1 MRKEALVVIILVCV
15 AVGIFCGV
23 PNVNADEDE
32 IVATVIDTEGTETV
46 VHDLYLYKRWCVL
59 PGYPECIKYESSSKK
74 SMLIEKGEGVS
85 LTVPFNN
92 IREMKFEWA
101 ETVEN
106 SIVTI
111 TALSGEKINGNP
123 RYTSYNFEGKV
134 DFGDFGFGDFS
145 LAMKKTKK
153 VIFSHEMMQ
162 TSPTLTPVTTTHTPT
177 LTPTPSPTSTQA
189 SVPGPIPT
197 PTTTPTTSL
206 DQIPTPISRVPGFEV
221 LFALVALLAVSLLTR
236 KRRAK

>member
-1 MRKEALVVIILVCV
+1 MRKEALVVIILVCL
-15 AVGIFCGV
+15 AVGIFSGV
-23 PNVNADEDE
+23 PNVNAGEDK

-46 VHDLYLYKRWCVL
+46 VHDLYLRGGCVDKVWVSGK
-59 PGYPECIKYESSSKK
+59 PIGHWECVRQTQK

-85 LTVPFNN
+85 LTVPLSN

-101 ETVEN
+101 ETEEN

-123 RYTSYNFEGKV
+123 QYSSYNFKGKV

-145 LAMKKTKK
+145 LAMKNTKK
-153 VIFSHEMMQ
+153 VIFSHETMP
-162 TSPTLTPVTTTHTPT
+162 TSPTLTPT
-177 LTPTPSPTSTQA
+177 LTPTPSPTTTQA
-189 SVPGPIPT
+189 SVLGPT
-197 PTTTPTTSL
+197 PTTTPITSPG
-206 DQIPTPISRVPGFEV
+206 QIPTPISRVPGFEV
-221 LFALVALLAVSLLTR
+221 LFALVAILVVSLLTR